1 MKGGGAM
8 NGKLLRFSLLAVA
21 AVALLGAK
29 PLPLRLDVTGQP
41 DGAKVFVDGTLCG
54 TLHGESSCTV
64 TPLEPG
70 RHLLHVEAPF
80 YRPFDEYLRLDESAR
95 LVSKAVDLKPERG
108 LLLVKT
114 KPAGAAV
121 TCRGSSLGITPLLIT
136 SLPCGPAFT
145 LELSLNGYQKKRV
158 EVRMPDRTPLVCEE
172 ELTLDS
178 GLLYCTTEPAGA
190 KVLVNGIE
198 RGVTPVEVMVPRGGA
213 VLTFRKEGFKDV
225 EQSVGMSAGERRNLA
240 LNLDGRPAR
249 LTVVT
254 EPDKAKVFLDGNF
267 QGMSPVTADSVASG
281 AHEIRVELSGHA
293 PITRTVQLANGGD
306 STETFKMESVLG
318 RIEVVTTP
326 PGAKISVDGKAVGTT
341 RPQGDSAVSQILLVE
356 NVSAGEHAVLAH
368 LDGYY
373 DQSLKVTVRAKETKQ
388 LPFTLRRNFT
398 PDTEIETSHGSVRGV
413 LVKEKTNEAEIVLE
427 IKPGIEQAIRRD
439 TIRKITN
446 IKE

>member
-8 NGKLLRFSLLAVA
+8 NGKLLRLSLLAVA
-21 AVALLGAK
+21 AAALLGAK

-80 YRPFDEYLRLDESAR
+80 HRPFDEYLRLDESAR

-136 SLPCGPAFT
+136 TLPCGPAFT

-341 RPQGDSAVSQILLVE
+341 RPQGDSAVSQVLLVE
-356 NVSAGEHAVLAH
+356 NVSAGEHAILAH

-413 LVKEKTNEAEIVLE
+413 LVKEKTNEDEIVLE
-427 IKPGIEQAIRRD
+427 IKPGIEQTIRRD

>member
-1 MKGGGAM
+1 M
-8 NGKLLRFSLLAVA
+8 NGKMLRLSLLAVA
-21 AVALLGAK
+21 AAALLGAK

-41 DGAKVFVDGTLCG
+41 EGAKVFVDGALCG

-80 YRPFDEYLRLDESAR
+80 YRSFDEYVRLDESAQF
-95 LVSKAVDLKPERG
+95 VSKAVDLKPECG

-121 TCRGSSLGITPLLIT
+121 TCRGSSLGITPLLVT
-136 SLPCGPAFT
+136 TLPCGPAHT
-145 LELSLNGYQKKRV
+145 LELSLNGYQRKRV
-158 EVRMPDRTPLVCEE
+158 EVRMTDRTPRVCEE
-172 ELTLDS
+172 DMTLDS

-213 VLTFRKEGFKDV
+213 VLTFRMEGYKDI

-240 LNLDGRPAR
+240 LRMDGRPAR

-254 EPDKAKVFLDGNF
+254 EPDKAKVYVDGKF
-267 QGMSPVTADSVASG
+267 QGLSPATAESVAAG

-293 PITRTVQLANGGD
+293 PVTRTVQVANGGD
-306 STETFKMESVLG
+306 TTETFKLESVLG

-326 PGAKISVDGKAVGTT
+326 PGAKISVDGKAVGST
-341 RPQGDSAVSQILLVE
+341 RPQGDSAVSQVLLVE

-368 LDGYY
+368 LDGYF
-373 DQSLKVTVRAKETKQ
+373 DQSLKITVRAKETKQ

-398 PDTEIETSHGSVRGV
+398 ADTEIETSHGSVRGV
-413 LVKEKTNEAEIVLE
+413 LVKEKTNESEIVLE
-427 IKPGIEQAIRRD
+427 IRPGIEQAIRRE

-446 IKE
+446 LKD

>member
-1 MKGGGAM
+1 M
-8 NGKLLRFSLLAVA
+8 NGKMLRFSLLAVA
-21 AVALLGAK
+21 VAALLGAK

-41 DGAKVFVDGTLCG
+41 EGAKVFVDGTLRG

-80 YRPFDEYLRLDESAR
+80 HRPFDEYVRLDESAQ

-114 KPAGAAV
+114 KPAGATV
-121 TCRGSSLGITPLLIT
+121 TCRGSSLGVTPLLVT
-136 SLPCGPAFT
+136 TLPCGPAYT
-145 LELSLNGYQKKRV
+145 LELSLNGYQRKRV
-158 EVRMPDRTPLVCEE
+158 DVRMTDRTPRVCEE

-178 GLLYCTTEPAGA
+178 GILYCTTEPAGA
-190 KVLVNGIE
+190 HVLVNGIE

-240 LNLDGRPAR
+240 LTLDGRPAR

-254 EPDKAKVFLDGNF
+254 EPDKAKVYVDGKF
-267 QGMSPVTADSVASG
+267 QGLSPATAESVAAG

-293 PITRTVQLANGGD
+293 PVTRTVQVANGGD
-306 STETFKMESVLG
+306 TTETFKLESVLG

-341 RPQGDSAVSQILLVE
+341 RPQGDSAVSQVLLVE

-368 LDGYY
+368 LDGYF

-398 PDTEIETSHGSVRGV
+398 ADTEIETSHGSVRGV
-413 LVKEKTNEAEIVLE
+413 LVKEKTNESEIVLE
-427 IKPGIEQAIRRD
+427 IKPGIEQAIRRE

-446 IKE
+446 LKE

>member
-1 MKGGGAM
+1 M
-8 NGKLLRFSLLAVA
+8 NGKLLRLSLLAVA
-21 AVALLGAK
+21 AAALLGAK

-41 DGAKVFVDGTLCG
+41 EGAKVFVDGALCG
-54 TLHGESSCTV
+54 ALHGESSCTV
-64 TPLEPG
+64 TPIEPG

-80 YRPFDEYLRLDESAR
+80 YRPFDEYVRLDESAR
-95 LVSKAVDLKPERG
+95 LVTKAVDLKPERG

-121 TCRGSSLGITPLLIT
+121 TCRGSSLGITPLLVT
-136 SLPCGPAFT
+136 TLPCGPAHT
-145 LELSLNGYQKKRV
+145 LELSLNGYQRKRV
-158 EVRMPDRTPLVCEE
+158 EVRMTDRTPRVCEE

-178 GLLYCTTEPAGA
+178 GILYCTTEPAGA
-190 KVLVNGIE
+190 HVLVNGIE

-213 VLTFRKEGFKDV
+213 VLTFRMEGYKDI

-240 LNLDGRPAR
+240 LRMDGRPAR

-254 EPDKAKVFLDGNF
+254 EPDKAKVYVDGKF
-267 QGMSPVTADSVASG
+267 QGLSPATAESVTAG

-293 PITRTVQLANGGD
+293 PVTRTVQVANGGD
-306 STETFKMESVLG
+306 TTETFKLESVLG

-341 RPQGDSAVSQILLVE
+341 RPQGDSAVSQVLLVE

-368 LDGYY
+368 LDGYF
-373 DQSLKVTVRAKETKQ
+373 DQSLKITVRAKETKQ

-398 PDTEIETSHGSVRGV
+398 ADTEIETSHGSVRGV
-413 LVKEKTNEAEIVLE
+413 LVKEKTNESEIVLE
-427 IKPGIEQAIRRD
+427 IKPGIEQTIRRD

-446 IKE
+446 LKE

>member
-1 MKGGGAM
+1 MS
-8 NGKLLRFSLLAVA
+8 GKMLRFSLLAVA
-21 AVALLGAK
+21 AAALLGAK

-64 TPLEPG
+64 TPIDPG
-70 RHLLHVEAPF
+70 LHLLHVEAPF
-80 YRPFDEYLRLDESAR
+80 YRSFDAYVRLDESAQ
-95 LVSKAVDLKPERG
+95 LVSKAVDLKPECG

-114 KPAGAAV
+114 KPAGATV

-136 SLPCGPAFT
+136 TLPCGPTHT
-145 LELSLNGYQKKRV
+145 LGLSLNGYQKKRV
-158 EVRMPDRTPLVCEE
+158 DVRMTDRTPRVCEE

-178 GLLYCTTEPAGA
+178 GILYCTTEPTGA

-198 RGVTPVEVMVPRGGA
+198 RGVTPVEVMIPRGGA
-213 VLTFRKEGFKDV
+213 VLTIRKEGFRDV

-240 LNLDGRPAR
+240 LRLDGRPAR

-254 EPDKAKVFLDGNF
+254 EPDKAKVYVDGNF
-267 QGMSPVTADSVASG
+267 QGLSPVTTDSVSAGS
-281 AHEIRVELSGHA
+281 HEIRVELSGYA
-293 PITRTVQLANGGD
+293 PDSRMVQVANGGET
-306 STETFKMESVLG
+306 TETFRMENILG

-341 RPQGDSAVSQILLVE
+341 RAQGDSALSQILLVE

-368 LDGYY
+368 LDGYF

-388 LPFTLRRNFT
+388 LPFTLRRRFT
-398 PDTEIETSHGSVRGV
+398 ADTEIETSNGSVRGV